1 MRNFYLYVLILTAV
15 GCTGLQT
22 VGGGA
27 VNLSRTEELLI
38 AGYTIEEINRA
49 ESLGYYS
56 RLVNQAR
63 SSGAVE
69 KVIRSGYLGLQNLN
83 MKSM

>member
-1 MRNFYLYVLILTAV
+1 MRNLCLYVLILTTV

-22 VGGGA
+22 ISGGA
-27 VNLSRTEELLI
+27 VNLSRTEELLM
-38 AGYTIEEINRA
+38 AGYTVEEINRA

-63 SSGAVE
+63 SSGKVE
-69 KVIRSGYLGLQNLN
+69 TNINVMI
-83 MKSM
+83 